1 MEKLLDKD
9 IREPLFLFLEQHYEK
24 TRFFEERNIWSARAD
39 IVMITDGSITGIEIK
54 SDADS
59 YARLPNQVKTYD
71 KFFDKNI
78 IVVGSTHAA
87 HAAEHV
93 PSYWGIISVENIAG
107 ALDFLVIREPGANPK
122 LDWKKK
128 LWIMWRPELAA
139 LQEQFDIPK
148 YKQKSKEFV
157 IGKIAERAGTKIE
170 IDALNRAI
178 TDILFER
185 DYNTIASDL
194 KEYRRKNKKR

>member
-24 TRFFEERNIWSARAD
+24 ARFFEERNIWSARAD

-59 YARLPNQVKTYD
+59 YIRLPNQVKTYD

-78 IVVGSTHAA
+78 IVVGSTHAT

-107 ALDFLVIREPGANPK
+107 ALDFLVIREPGTNPK

-128 LWIMWRPELAA
+128 LWIMWRPELAS
-139 LQEQFDIPK
+139 LQEQFNMPK

-157 IGKIAERAGTKIE
+157 ISKITERAGTKIE

-185 DYNTIASDL
+185 DYNTIASEL